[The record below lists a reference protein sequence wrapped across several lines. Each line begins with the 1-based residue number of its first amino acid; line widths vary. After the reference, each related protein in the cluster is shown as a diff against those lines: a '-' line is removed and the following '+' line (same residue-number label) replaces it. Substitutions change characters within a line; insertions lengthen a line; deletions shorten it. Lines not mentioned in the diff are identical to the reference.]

1 MSRTFS
7 EGADAH
13 WSPCPG
19 MWILLWQE
27 HRDTPAGGGF
37 WGQCLCPRT
46 HRHRSVPLCLTQCHP
61 LCLTCFPQNP
71 PGIPPAPPAPGL
83 ILTAHSGN
91 VGGFQNHKLG
101 RFEGNLWSLV
111 TVGNG
116 KQGFCQAEGCR
127 GLGWLCLWCQENAAF
142 PLDKGSC
149 APGARSI
156 CGWVG
161 VSRSWRLLERE
172 QRVLTPYLWAGK
184 PGGAGPPVGLMP
196 MLRVCQIWG
205 SPIPRALSPPPPP
218 PSCLPAP
225 VFPGQVARGLYNVLK
240 PRNSSSRYTTTQPA
254 TGGGRGGDSQ
264 LDAPPALAV
273 TPLCLQCSAPG
284 VVHQD
289 RVPVGEG
296 DLIVTVIPLLLH
308 VLNNCFYL

>member
-27 HRDTPAGGGF
+27 HRNTPAGGGF
-37 WGQCLCPRT
+37 WGQCLCPHI

-71 PGIPPAPPAPGL
+71 PGIPPAPLAPGL

-111 TVGNG
+111 TSGNG

-149 APGARSI
+149 APEARSI
-156 CGWVG
+156 CGWVC

-172 QRVLTPYLWAGK
+172 QRVLTPYLWAGM

-205 SPIPRALSPPPPP
+205 SPSPEPFLLLLLLLPVSQLPFSPARWPVAYIMCSNPGIAPPVTQP
-218 PSCLPAP
+218 PSQPREGGVGGIPSWMLP
-225 VFPGQVARGLYNVLK
+225 
-240 PRNSSSRYTTTQPA
+240 
-254 TGGGRGGDSQ
+254 
-264 LDAPPALAV
+264 
-273 TPLCLQCSAPG
+273 
-284 VVHQD
+284 
-289 RVPVGEG
+289 
-296 DLIVTVIPLLLH
+296 LH
-308 VLNNCFYL
+308 WP